1 MTVPFESFR
10 QCSHVAPDSCRW
22 CSGDAA
28 DEREARRVTT
38 ADRARVARENERVA
52 PLVAAAWAMPIER
65 IRALEAARPP
75 ALTLAEFV
83 ESVSPGYWERT
94 ATL

>member
-1 MTVPFESFR
+1 MTTPYEFFR
-10 QCSHVAPDSCRW
+10 QCSHTAPDVCRW

-38 ADRARVARENERVA
+38 ADRARLQREEARVA

-65 IRALEAARPP
+65 IRALDAARP
-75 ALTLAEFV
+75 AELTLAEFA
-83 ESVSPGYWERT
+83 ERVSPGFWERGAT
-94 ATL
+94 A